1 MDSDSGGP
9 RVNKRLTHRIVA
21 NTKCD
26 YATCNDIC
34 RFFTEN
40 VTQFYLLSFLLTAS
54 SDKAE
59 QCFAGGLDDCVNGVA
74 VFQGWVDGWARR
86 VIVRRAIRMIQPQ
99 PGDAAPRRW
108 AVRSE
113 DEDSVARCGLQEAQF
128 AGVLALKDFERFAFV
143 LSVLEGYPDGS
154 CAALLGTSRQ
164 KVGEARLRA
173 LQHLA
178 GICSSQVACLS

>member
-1 MDSDSGGP
+1 M
-9 RVNKRLTHRIVA
+9 NKRLTHRIVA